1 MTKLFNVLFFIFLCT
16 SAFSQEFKKITDP
29 SKCKSA
35 IQKQQKLTKS
45 LIADFK
51 ETVYSEMFED
61 TQKATG
67 KLYYKQA
74 QKIRWEHIS
83 PVKKI
88 LLIDGNKVR
97 YSEKGKEIKDPS
109 TKAIVK
115 KIQSLMVKMLS
126 GTFLDDKDFK
136 ISYYENSSQYKL
148 ILKPTSE
155 RLSKYIDNVILI
167 FDKNDILLKEMSLVE
182 SENEKL
188 VYSFSNVL
196 LNNSI
201 SDTKFSDYK

>member
-16 SAFSQEFKKITDP
+16 IAFSQEFKKISDP

-35 IQKQQKLTKS
+35 IQKQQKWTRS

-51 ETVYSEMFED
+51 ETLHSEMFEE

-148 ILKPTSE
+148 ELKPLSQ
-155 RLSKYIDNVILI
+155 RMSKYIDYVVLV
-167 FDKNDILLKEMSLVE
+167 FDKKYLQLKEMSLVE

-188 VYSFSNVL
+188 VYSFSNAL

-201 SDTKFSDYK
+201 SDIKFIDFK

>member
-1 MTKLFNVLFFIFLCT
+1 MCT
-16 SAFSQEFKKITDP
+16 IAFSQEFKKISDP

-35 IQKQQKLTKS
+35 IQKQQKLTRS

-51 ETVYSEMFED
+51 ETLHSEMFEE
-61 TQKATG
+61 TQNATG

-148 ILKPTSE
+148 ELKPLSQ
-155 RLSKYIDNVILI
+155 RMSKYIDYVVLV
-167 FDKNDILLKEMSLVE
+167 FDKKYLQLKEMSLVE

-188 VYSFSNVL
+188 VYSFSNAL

-201 SDTKFSDYK
+201 SDIKFSDFK

>member
-1 MTKLFNVLFFIFLCT
+1 MTKIVNVVFFIFLCVNT
-16 SAFSQEFKKITDP
+16 FSQEFKKIADP
-29 SKCKSA
+29 SKCKAA
-35 IQKQQKLTKS
+35 IQKQQKSTKS

-51 ETVYSEMFED
+51 ETAHSEMFD
-61 TQKATG
+61 DAKKATG
-67 KLYYKQA
+67 KLYYKQS
-74 QKIRWEHIS
+74 QKIRWEHTS
-83 PVKKI
+83 PIKKI
-88 LLIDGNKVR
+88 LLINGSKVR

-136 ISYYENSSQYKL
+136 ITYYENSAQFKL

-155 RLSKYIDNVILI
+155 RISKYIDNVVLI
-167 FDKNDILLKEMSLVE
+167 FDKKDILLKEMSLIE

-201 SDTKFSDYK
+201 NDLKFTDFK

>member
-16 SAFSQEFKKITDP
+16 IAFSQEFKKISDP

-35 IQKQQKLTKS
+35 IQKQQKLTRS

-51 ETVYSEMFED
+51 ETLHSEMFEE

-148 ILKPTSE
+148 ELKPLSQ
-155 RLSKYIDNVILI
+155 RMSKYIDYVVLV
-167 FDKNDILLKEMSLVE
+167 FDKKYLQLKEMSLVE

-201 SDTKFSDYK
+201 SDIKFSDFK

>member
-16 SAFSQEFKKITDP
+16 IAFSQEFKKISDP

-35 IQKQQKLTKS
+35 IQKQQKWTRS

-51 ETVYSEMFED
+51 ETLHSEMFEE

-148 ILKPTSE
+148 ELKPLSQ
-155 RLSKYIDNVILI
+155 RMSKYIDYVVLV
-167 FDKNDILLKEMSLVE
+167 FDKKYLQLKEMSLVE

-188 VYSFSNVL
+188 VYSFSNAL

-201 SDTKFSDYK
+201 SDIKFSDFK

>member
-1 MTKLFNVLFFIFLCT
+1 
-16 SAFSQEFKKITDP
+16 
-29 SKCKSA
+29 
-35 IQKQQKLTKS
+35 
-45 LIADFK
+45 
-51 ETVYSEMFED
+51 
-61 TQKATG
+61 
-67 KLYYKQA
+67 
-74 QKIRWEHIS
+74 
-83 PVKKI
+83 
-88 LLIDGNKVR
+88 
-97 YSEKGKEIKDPS
+97 
-109 TKAIVK
+109 
-115 KIQSLMVKMLS
+115 MVKMLS

-148 ILKPTSE
+148 ILKPTSD

>member
-16 SAFSQEFKKITDP
+16 IAFSQEFKKISDP

-35 IQKQQKLTKS
+35 IQKQQKWTRS

-51 ETVYSEMFED
+51 ETLHSEMFEE

-136 ISYYENSSQYKL
+136 ISYYENS
-148 ILKPTSE
+148 
-155 RLSKYIDNVILI
+155 
-167 FDKNDILLKEMSLVE
+167 
-182 SENEKL
+182 
-188 VYSFSNVL
+188 
-196 LNNSI
+196 
-201 SDTKFSDYK
+201 

>member
-1 MTKLFNVLFFIFLCT
+1 MCT
-16 SAFSQEFKKITDP
+16 IAFSQEFKKISDP

-35 IQKQQKLTKS
+35 IQKQQKWTRS

-51 ETVYSEMFED
+51 ETLHSEMFEE

-148 ILKPTSE
+148 ELKPLSQ
-155 RLSKYIDNVILI
+155 RMSKYIDYVVLV
-167 FDKNDILLKEMSLVE
+167 FDKKYLQLKEMSLVE

-201 SDTKFSDYK
+201 SDIKFSDFK

>member
-1 MTKLFNVLFFIFLCT
+1 
-16 SAFSQEFKKITDP
+16 
-29 SKCKSA
+29 
-35 IQKQQKLTKS
+35 
-45 LIADFK
+45 
-51 ETVYSEMFED
+51 
-61 TQKATG
+61 
-67 KLYYKQA
+67 
-74 QKIRWEHIS
+74 
-83 PVKKI
+83 
-88 LLIDGNKVR
+88 
-97 YSEKGKEIKDPS
+97 
-109 TKAIVK
+109 
-115 KIQSLMVKMLS
+115 MVKMLS

-155 RLSKYIDNVILI
+155 RISKYIDNVILI

>member
-126 GTFLDDKDFK
+126 GTFLYDKDFK

-148 ILKPTSE
+148 ILKPTSD

-167 FDKNDILLKEMSLVE
+167 FDKNDILLITHLQ
-182 SENEKL
+182 L
-188 VYSFSNVL
+188 YYHL
-196 LNNSI
+196 
-201 SDTKFSDYK
+201 

>member
-1 MTKLFNVLFFIFLCT
+1 MCT
-16 SAFSQEFKKITDP
+16 IAFSQEFKKISDP

-35 IQKQQKLTKS
+35 IQKQQKLTRS

-51 ETVYSEMFED
+51 ETLHSEMFEE

-148 ILKPTSE
+148 ELKPLSQ
-155 RLSKYIDNVILI
+155 RMSKYIDYVVLV
-167 FDKNDILLKEMSLVE
+167 FDKKYLQLKEMSLVE

-188 VYSFSNVL
+188 VYSFSNAL

-201 SDTKFSDYK
+201 SDIKFSDFK

>member
-16 SAFSQEFKKITDP
+16 IAFSQEFKKNSDP

-35 IQKQQKLTKS
+35 IQKQQKLTRS

-51 ETVYSEMFED
+51 ETLHSEMFEE

-148 ILKPTSE
+148 ELKPLSQ
-155 RLSKYIDNVILI
+155 RMSKYIDYVVLV
-167 FDKNDILLKEMSLVE
+167 FDKKYLQLKEMSLVE

-201 SDTKFSDYK
+201 SDIKFSDFK

>member
-1 MTKLFNVLFFIFLCT
+1 MCT
-16 SAFSQEFKKITDP
+16 IAFSQEFKKISDP

-35 IQKQQKLTKS
+35 IQKQQKLTRS

-51 ETVYSEMFED
+51 ETLHSEMFEE

-148 ILKPTSE
+148 ELKPLSQWM
-155 RLSKYIDNVILI
+155 SKYIDYVVLV
-167 FDKNDILLKEMSLVE
+167 FDKKYLQLKEMSLVE

-201 SDTKFSDYK
+201 SDIKFSDFK

>member
-61 TQKATG
+61 TKKATG

-88 LLIDGNKVR
+88 LLIDGNKIR
-97 YSEKGKEIKDPS
+97 YSEKGKEVKDPS

-167 FDKNDILLKEMSLVE
+167 FDKKDILLKEMSLVE

-201 SDTKFSDYK
+201 SDTKFSDFK

>member
-16 SAFSQEFKKITDP
+16 IAFSQEFKKISDP

-51 ETVYSEMFED
+51 ETLHSEMFEE

-148 ILKPTSE
+148 ELKPLSQ
-155 RLSKYIDNVILI
+155 RMSKYIDYVVLV
-167 FDKNDILLKEMSLVE
+167 FDKKYLQLKEMSLVE

-188 VYSFSNVL
+188 VYSFSNAL

-201 SDTKFSDYK
+201 SDIKFSDFK

>member
-1 MTKLFNVLFFIFLCT
+1 MTKILNVLFFTFLCT
-16 SAFSQEFKKITDP
+16 ITFSQEFKKISDP
-29 SKCKSA
+29 SKCKTA

-45 LIADFK
+45 LVADFK

-61 TQKATG
+61 AQKATG
-67 KLYYKQA
+67 KLYYKQT
-74 QKIRWEHIS
+74 QKIRWEHVS

-126 GTFLDDKDFK
+126 GTFLDEKDFK
-136 ISYYENSSQYKL
+136 ISYYENSAQYKL

-167 FDKNDILLKEMSLVE
+167 FDKKDILLKEMSLVE

-188 VYSFSNVL
+188 VYSFSNVQ
-196 LNNSI
+196 LNSTIN
-201 SDTKFSDYK
+201 DTKFSDFK

>member
-1 MTKLFNVLFFIFLCT
+1 MT
-16 SAFSQEFKKITDP
+16 DY
-29 SKCKSA
+29 SKCKTG

-45 LIADFK
+45 LLVDFN
-51 ETVYSEMFED
+51 ETVYSEMFD
-61 TQKATG
+61 DVQKATG

-83 PVKKI
+83 PITKI

-126 GTFLDDKDFK
+126 GTFLDVKDFK
-136 ISYYENSSQYKL
+136 IAYYENSEQYKL
-148 ILKPTSE
+148 VLKLTSE
-155 RLSKYIDNVILI
+155 RMSKFIDNVVLV
-167 FDKNDILLKEMSLVE
+167 FDKKDMQLKEMSLIE
-182 SENEKL
+182 SENEKI

-196 LNNSI
+196 LNNAI
-201 SDTKFSDYK
+201 SDLKFSDFK

>member
-16 SAFSQEFKKITDP
+16 IAFSQEFKKISDP

-35 IQKQQKLTKS
+35 IQKQQKLTRS

-51 ETVYSEMFED
+51 ETLHSEMFEE

-148 ILKPTSE
+148 ELKPLSQ
-155 RLSKYIDNVILI
+155 RMSKYIDYVVLV
-167 FDKNDILLKEMSLVE
+167 FDKKYLQLKEMSLVE

-188 VYSFSNVL
+188 VYSFSNAL

-201 SDTKFSDYK
+201 SDIKFSDFK

>member
-16 SAFSQEFKKITDP
+16 IAFSQEFKKISDP

-35 IQKQQKLTKS
+35 IQKQQKWTRS

-51 ETVYSEMFED
+51 ETLHSEMFEE

-67 KLYYKQA
+67 KLYFLQA

-148 ILKPTSE
+148 ELKPLSQ
-155 RLSKYIDNVILI
+155 RMSKYIDYVVLV
-167 FDKNDILLKEMSLVE
+167 FDKKYLQLKEMSLVE

-188 VYSFSNVL
+188 VYSFSNAL

-201 SDTKFSDYK
+201 SDIKFSDFK

>member
-16 SAFSQEFKKITDP
+16 IAFSQEFKKISDP

-35 IQKQQKLTKS
+35 IQKQQKLTRS

-51 ETVYSEMFED
+51 ETLHSEMFEE

-126 GTFLDDKDFK
+126 GTFFDDKDFK

-148 ILKPTSE
+148 ELKPLSQ
-155 RLSKYIDNVILI
+155 RMSKYIDYVVLV
-167 FDKNDILLKEMSLVE
+167 FDKKYLQLKEMSLVE

-201 SDTKFSDYK
+201 SDIKFSDFK